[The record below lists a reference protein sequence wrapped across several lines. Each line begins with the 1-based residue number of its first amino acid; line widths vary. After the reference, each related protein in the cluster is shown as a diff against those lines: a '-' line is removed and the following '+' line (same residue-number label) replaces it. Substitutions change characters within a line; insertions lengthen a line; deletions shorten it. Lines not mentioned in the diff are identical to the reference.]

1 MTTLLALSLIT
12 VGFQDKPQ
20 DISKA
25 ELPKAAPCVVCSSN
39 GEGHGDEKPAAGVR
53 FLGRSYFFCNTKEVA
68 EFKKDPEAFMPPVL
82 PRVAPKLTASNLAG
96 GAVSLEDYKGKVV
109 LLDFWATWCAPCI
122 KSMPAVEKLYASRKD
137 KGFVALGVSIDEDQ
151 KKVAPFLKKHGFTYP
166 ILLDDAKAPT
176 WAAYKVKAIPA
187 IYLIDR
193 EGQIVAQWKGE
204 PKMKD
209 VEAAVDAALA
219 KAVK

>member
-1 MTTLLALSLIT
+1 M
-12 VGFQDKPQ
+12 
-20 DISKA
+20 
-25 ELPKAAPCVVCSSN
+25 E
-39 GEGHGDEKPAAGVR
+39 EEHGDEKPAAGVR
-53 FLGRSYFFCNTKEVA
+53 FLGKSYFFCNTKEVA

-82 PRVAPKLTASNLAG
+82 PRVAPKLTASNLSG

-151 KKVAPFLKKHGFTYP
+151 KKVAPFLKKHAFTYS

-219 KAVK
+219 KK